1 MNINLVYE
9 GKDYNF
15 DIPNGVTIDYLKE
28 LSSKIFNSEKE
39 LLDLIYNNEKVAKND
54 SNTLI
59 RDLIPEGETNA
70 VLTVQINKS
79 LKKNNN
85 NQITPLVNLKQ
96 KNIQTIIKESDENV
110 TTENKIIKKKKR
122 KKTERKNPKEIIFDN
137 KSEKIGNYR
146 TNSNNNIFSNNINTN
161 NYRTNNNS
169 KVKLVF
175 NGSKEKL
182 SNYNLNNLI
191 EKDINKKVL
200 FESTYIK
207 KNNELLSLI
216 KEFNEKIKKIYL
228 ILYKKIKDAGLT
240 SNNISNNISSFSNN
254 NTSRS
259 NINISISNNYYYEL
273 SLYEKKIINFLEREI
288 LYYKSLLEI
297 MKKYDNNIN
306 INKLSEFYNKLM
318 IFNFI
323 GNTNLNFEKLKP
335 IKLTRVP
342 SKNLINNNSSIN
354 LSTSINNKTDK
365 LPFINKKTVNS
376 PLKNSNSRNIIFNNN
391 ILSGNTTSNNN
402 YNQLNESKENTKI
415 KLNNI
420 NDIKNSKI
428 KKNID
433 EENSFINNKINKI
446 SINKNSSNNNIQNNK
461 SVISSEGNS
470 LDSDKENTNKKINN
484 KNSINDSINNI
495 NASPIKLQR
504 RNSINTKKT
513 PVRGS
518 DIFISQNYEDKVL
531 YRSSLKNMNKPKNDK
546 RITIEDIRKND
557 NGNRIKKDVK
567 IKEINVSNMTIN
579 DSNFAREKHMSPKK
593 SRKNSLNKYD
603 FLV

>member
-122 KKTERKNPKEIIFDN
+122 KKTERKNPKEI
-137 KSEKIGNYR
+137 
-146 TNSNNNIFSNNINTN
+146 
-161 NYRTNNNS
+161 TNNNS